1 MLTMKNMKMNIIK
14 LFAAAVSVT
23 VLASCNLDL
32 YPISAVAYDED
43 ATLIENSTN
52 LSAIENGILSSYRGL
67 QNGDNM
73 IVEELMFNGFNATVD
88 FGNNYG
94 AIHKTDYNF
103 TSSDYDVEDFW
114 SGCYTAIKNF
124 NIAIANTAE
133 DKLDESLHAAAK
145 TVQGEAYFFRAATY
159 LQLVRHFAKAYSSAT
174 ASEPG
179 VPLILVYDQNELPAR
194 ATIAEVYASIKSDL
208 DQAASLL
215 SGVAGAPRSIKPTVD
230 AVNALYAR
238 YYLDIQDYSN
248 AASYAHKV
256 IDTKKYSFAKDAQEM
271 EDVYIYDKGDEAI
284 YQGFINMSEFTG
296 NTVTCFTLENTDS
309 KYGIAFRPY
318 YIPSKTLIDLYEE
331 NDLRLQKWFDDTT
344 AVSLAGNYFNTDK
357 ENPDFYVFT
366 KYRGNWDLTTSA
378 VNLNGRSAPKPF
390 KISEMYLIAAEAE
403 FQGGNASAAKADLNA
418 LQSARGAT
426 PSEATLVNIQNE
438 WFKETVGEGFRLSCM
453 KRWGTGFNGRPNQ
466 EKAVNIVQSGDAFL
480 AKNFA
485 DNDPHFQWPIPA
497 HEMNI
502 NKNLVQNEGF

>member
-1 MLTMKNMKMNIIK
+1 MKMNIIK
-14 LFAAAVSVT
+14 LFAAAASIA

-32 YPISAVAYDED
+32 YPISAIAYDED
-43 ATLIENSTN
+43 ATLIQNSTN
-52 LSAIENGILSSYRGL
+52 LQAIENGILSSYRAL

-73 IVEELMFNGFNATVD
+73 IVEELMFDGFNATLD

-114 SGCYTAIKNF
+114 SGSYSAIKNF

-133 DKLDESLHAAAK
+133 EKLDPSLVNAAK
-145 TVQGEAYFFRAATY
+145 VVQGEAYFFRAATY
-159 LQLVRHFAKAYSSAT
+159 LQLARHFGKAYSSAT
-174 ASEPG
+174 ANEPC
-179 VPLILVYDQNELPAR
+179 VPLVLVYDQNEQPAR
-194 ATIAEVYASIKSDL
+194 ATVAEVYASIKSDL
-208 DQAASLL
+208 DQAATLL
-215 SGVAGAPRSIKPTVD
+215 SGVAGAPRSIKPTID

-256 IDTKKYSFAKDAQEM
+256 IDTKKYTLASTAEEM
-271 EDVYIYDKGDEAI
+271 EDVYIYDKGNEAI

-296 NTVTCFTLENTDS
+296 NTVTAFTLENTDTQ
-309 KYGIAFRPY
+309 YGIVFRPY
-318 YIPSKTLIDLYEE
+318 YLPSKTLIDLYEE
-331 NDLRLQKWFDDTT
+331 DDLRLQKWFDDTT
-344 AVSLAGNYFNTDK
+344 AVALAGNYFNTDK

-366 KYRGNWDLTTSA
+366 KFRGNWDLTTSD
-378 VNLNGRSAPKPF
+378 VNLNGRFAPKPF

-403 FQGGNASAAKADLNA
+403 FQGGNAGAAKSDLNT
-418 LQSARGAT
+418 LQSARGAQ
-426 PSEATLVNIQNE
+426 PSDATLANIQKE
-438 WFKETVGEGFRLSCM
+438 WFKETVGEGLRLSCM
-453 KRWGTGFNGRPNQ
+453 KRWGTGFSGRPNQ
-466 EKAVNIVQSGDAFL
+466 PKAENIIQLGDAFVG
-480 AKNFA
+480 KVFSNN
-485 DNDPHFQWPIPA
+485 DNHFQWPIPA

>member
-1 MLTMKNMKMNIIK
+1 MKINIIR
-14 LFAAAVSVT
+14 LLAATVSLSM
-23 VLASCNLDL
+23 LASCNLDL

-43 ATLIENSTN
+43 ATLIENKTN

-114 SGCYTAIKNF
+114 SGSYTAIKNF

-133 DKLDESLHAAAK
+133 DKLDESLVKDAK
-145 TVQGEAYFFRAATY
+145 VVQGEAYFFRAATY
-159 LQLVRHFAKAYSSAT
+159 LQLARHFGKAYSKANEST
-174 ASEPG
+174 PC
-179 VPLILVYDQNELPAR
+179 VPLVLAYDQNELPAR
-194 ATIAEVYASIKSDL
+194 ATVGEVYAAIKADL
-208 DQAASLL
+208 DQAATLL
-215 SGVAGAPRSIKPTVD
+215 AGVAGAARSIKPTID

-238 YYLDIQDYSN
+238 YYLDVQDYSN

-256 IDTKKYSFAKDAQEM
+256 IDTKKYTLASTAEEM
-271 EDVYIYDKGDEAI
+271 EDVYIYDKGSEAI
-284 YQGFINMSEFTG
+284 YQGAIKMSEFTG
-296 NTVTCFTLENTDS
+296 NTITAFTLENTDS
-309 KYGIAFRPY
+309 QYGIVFRPY
-318 YIPSKTLIDLYEE
+318 YLPSKTLIDLYDED
-331 NDLRLQKWFDDTT
+331 DLRLKKWFDDTT
-344 AVSLAGNYFNTDK
+344 AVALSGNYFNTDK
-357 ENPDFYVFT
+357 DNPDFYVFT
-366 KYRGNWDLTTSA
+366 KYRGNWDLTTSE

-403 FQGGNASAAKADLNA
+403 LQSGNSNAAKADLNA
-418 LQSARGAT
+418 IQIARGAT
-426 PSEATLVNIQNE
+426 TSDATMTNVQNE
-438 WFKETVGEGFRLSCM
+438 WFKETVGEGLRLSCM

-466 EKAVNIVQSGDAFL
+466 TGADNIVQQGDAFL
-480 AKNFA
+480 SKNFA
-485 DNDPHFQWPIPA
+485 KDDYHFQWPIPA